1 MIRSF
6 RDKDARDIFEGFG
19 SLRLRAIEKTAKRR
33 LDILAAATD
42 LLDLASIRSNHLE
55 ALAGD
60 RKGQYSIR
68 INQQWRICF
77 VWKAGD
83 ASNVEIVDYH

>member
-6 RDKDARDIFEGFG
+6 HSKDAQEIFKGFG
-19 SLRLRAIEKTAKRR
+19 SRRFRAIEKAAKRR

-42 LLDLASIRSNHLE
+42 LLDLAAIRSNHLE
-55 ALAGD
+55 ALAGE

-68 INQQWRICF
+68 INKQWRICF

-83 ASNVEIVDYH
+83 AWNVEILDYH